1 MLVVIFF
8 ENWVV
13 MFRSIGYLAK
23 ILLCLFLPLFLGCTK
38 AKEVVPI
45 FPCTDR
51 IVNAYGVNCHL
62 TFLQD
67 YTRRDEELKIM
78 NSIGI
83 NMVRGGA
90 HSFALGYRN
99 GIFNPLMM
107 DSVVR
112 SVENAKIPLHGDL
125 SIDAFGKYFWQDY
138 NKYIEYVDYLSSR
151 YNKRVYD
158 WEVINEVDLNVH
170 TSNVAYKYVNL
181 LKCIYPVFKKNGR
194 QNKVLVSGLADV
206 TKPFLDS
213 LCHHEAYKY
222 FDVMNL
228 HSYES
233 PERIPKQLETV
244 RKVMNKYGWEKEVWL
259 GECGMHTAPNTTKRN
274 HWNNGKWLLEEQARR
289 LPRIY
294 LIAFAYGINKVYW
307 YEIRAGEKDLFDR
320 EQHFGLL
327 HANLT
332 PKPAFLSYKTLIAKC
347 PNLSIR
353 PRLYVVGENYMAK
366 WTTPKG
372 KIVYAVW
379 SVAPRPLNIKTEGP
393 AKFYDLYG
401 NKIKQPSRLSSSIV
415 YIENAKSVTFI
426 PAK

>member
-1 MLVVIFF
+1 MLVAIFF

-51 IVNAYGVNCHL
+51 IENAYGINCHL

-67 YTRRDEELKIM
+67 YTRRDAELDKM
-78 NSIGI
+78 TSIGI

-99 GIFNPLMM
+99 GKFNPLMM

-170 TSNVAYKYVNL
+170 TSNAAYKYVNL

-194 QNKVLVSGLADV
+194 QNKVLISGLADV
-206 TKPFLDS
+206 TSSFLDS
-213 LCHHEAYKY
+213 LCHYEAYKY
-222 FDVMNL
+222 FDVMNM

-244 RKVMNKYGWEKEVWL
+244 RKVMNKHGWEKEVWL
-259 GECGMHTAPNTTKRN
+259 GECGMHTAPDTTKRN

-307 YEIRAGEKDLFDR
+307 YEIRQVK
-320 EQHFGLL
+320 
-327 HANLT
+327 
-332 PKPAFLSYKTLIAKC
+332 KICLIG
-347 PNLSIR
+347 N
-353 PRLYVVGENYMAK
+353 
-366 WTTPKG
+366 
-372 KIVYAVW
+372 
-379 SVAPRPLNIKTEGP
+379 NI
-393 AKFYDLYG
+393 LVSCML
-401 NKIKQPSRLSSSIV
+401 I
-415 YIENAKSVTFI
+415 
-426 PAK
+426 